1 MSCLFT
7 ITVCRFLY
15 QTQSWVK
22 TCHEGVNIANTDP
35 VYFVVEL
42 GQV

>member
-15 QTQSWVK
+15 QT
-22 TCHEGVNIANTDP
+22 VNRGLKP
-35 VYFVVEL
+35 VMKV
-42 GQV
+42 